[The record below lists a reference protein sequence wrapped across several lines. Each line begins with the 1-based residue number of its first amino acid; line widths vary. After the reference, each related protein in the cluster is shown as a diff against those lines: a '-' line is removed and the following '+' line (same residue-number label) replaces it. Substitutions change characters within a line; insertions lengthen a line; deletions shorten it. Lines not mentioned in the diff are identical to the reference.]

1 MEEVRLKETYYNSD
15 WNMDIDFL
23 KFFFE
28 FFFNELPPLIGLE
41 RLQLCM
47 ETGLVW
53 FKLQDYMLHI
63 LIIDKVRFG

>member
-15 WNMDIDFL
+15 WNTDIDFL
-23 KFFFE
+23 KFLKK
-28 FFFNELPPLIGLE
+28 FFFNELPPPIGLD

-53 FKLQDYMLHI
+53 FKLQDDILHI